1 MWIYFSFVPRTKRW
15 SSTETSG
22 SGTTP
27 GMWCEFPSEIKLHL
41 LFLSSQQLWSG
52 TIFWFTAAS
61 GASQNSCHTQLQSA
75 ALAYQL
81 NLLLVPFSTEWEF
94 VLGVKQKESEAWG
107 VRGEQCSRGKKK
119 KGKKTSMFMQES
131 YTELIKS
138 GLDIC
143 LVWLYNS
150 GFKFS
155 NQLEQA
161 GSTGEW

>member
-22 SGTTP
+22 SSTTP
-27 GMWCEFPSEIKLHL
+27 GMWCELPSEIKLHL

-61 GASQNSCHTQLQSA
+61 GASQNSCHIQLQSA

-81 NLLLVPFSTEWEF
+81 NLLLVPCSTEWEF
-94 VLGVKQKESEAWG
+94 VLGVKQKESEEWG
-107 VRGEQCSRGKKK
+107 WGQSSAPGKKK
-119 KGKKTSMFMQES
+119 EGKKAAVFMQES

-150 GFKFS
+150 GFRFS

>member
-1 MWIYFSFVPRTKRW
+1 MWIYFSFVPQTKRW

-22 SGTTP
+22 SSTTP
-27 GMWCEFPSEIKLHL
+27 GMWCELPSEIKLHL

-81 NLLLVPFSTEWEF
+81 NLLLVPCSTEWEF
-94 VLGVKQKESEAWG
+94 VLGVKQKESEGWG
-107 VRGEQCSRGKKK
+107 WGQSSAPGKKK
-119 KGKKTSMFMQES
+119 EGKKAAVFMQES

-143 LVWLYNS
+143 LVWWYNS
-150 GFKFS
+150 GFRFS